1 MGISRKRQFFVVVAV
16 FLGILVCLGNAAPAE
31 KQTLTGEVS
40 DSMCGVQHMQG
51 SPAECTKACTGR
63 GSKYLLVVG
72 EKLYSLNTEDKTLLV
87 VLNQQAGKK
96 ATVTGTVNGVGVDV
110 SSVVPAK

>member
-1 MGISRKRQFFVVVAV
+1 MKISFNRT
-16 FLGILVCLGNAAPAE
+16 FLAAAFGILTLLGAAAAAD

-40 DSMCGVQHMQG
+40 DSMCGTQHSMG
-51 SPAECTKACTGR
+51 PAVECTRACAKR

-72 EKLYSLNTEDKTLLV
+72 DKLYSLNTDDKTLLA
-87 VLNQQAGKK
+87 VLDQQAGKK
-96 ATVTGTVNGVGVDV
+96 ATVTGTVNGVGVAV

>member
-1 MGISRKRQFFVVVAV
+1 MKISCKQVRLAVSTVV
-16 FLGILVCLGNAAPAE
+16 LGVLAFAGTSAAAD

-40 DSMCGVQHMQG
+40 DSMCGAQHTQG
-51 SPAECTKACTGR
+51 APTECTRACAGR

-72 EKLYSLNTEDKTLLV
+72 EKLYSLNTEDKALLA

-110 SSVVPAK
+110 NSVVPAK